1 MKKITLAL
9 ALLAMFA
16 TVDVARAQW
25 HVWAG
30 RAALAYGG
38 YSVGSWLKRH
48 YGCGGHGCYERPRY
62 GYYRPPHYYYG
73 GY

>member
-9 ALLAMFA
+9 ALLASFA

-38 YSVGSWLKRH
+38 W
-48 YGCGGHGCYERPRY
+48 
-62 GYYRPPHYYYG
+62 
-73 GY
+73 